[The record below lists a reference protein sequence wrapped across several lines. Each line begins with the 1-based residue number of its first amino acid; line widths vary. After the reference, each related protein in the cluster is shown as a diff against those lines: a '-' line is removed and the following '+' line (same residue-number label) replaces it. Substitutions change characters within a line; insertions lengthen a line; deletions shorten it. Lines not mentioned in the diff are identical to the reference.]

1 MHKNICIFQTEVCDD
16 TYTKNCHISFLEETT
31 PVDVGVCYTEASRV
45 CDKEDLQKRK
55 RSMGDFEFEV
65 KETCMEV
72 LETGKYKAPNA
83 INLT

>member
-1 MHKNICIFQTEVCDD
+1 MWLEKFKLNIWFFVRP
-16 TYTKNCHISFLEETT
+16 HSISFLEETT